1 MPYAYISAGSTTRVF
16 GGRGRL
22 FGIHVSATAG
32 SSVLVADNP
41 DFGASSP
48 NWNNPSVTSTIAK
61 LGTFATANPAFF
73 DFFGLSIQNALTVAA
88 TSSAPV
94 TVIYG

>member
-16 GGRGRL
+16 DGPGRL
-22 FGIHVSATAG
+22 FGITVSATAG
-32 SSVLVADNP
+32 SSVLLADNP

-48 NWNNPSVTSTIAK
+48 NWNSPSITSTIARI
-61 LGTFATANPAFF
+61 GTFATANPAFF
-73 DFFGLSIQNALTVAA
+73 DFFSLPIKNALTVAA
-88 TSSAPV
+88 TSSASV